1 MMTVF
6 TREIVKYTW
15 TILISSHCKLQSLQ
29 SSSSESAKHPHT
41 NTETYQHI
49 RIEHGLMEDALQMLY
64 TTVSVETCFS
74 KQDKPVGNSKTS
86 RCRSCRR
93 NAHESIMR
101 ATAKK
106 TQSRGYPLNS
116 NKSIRSKADL
126 EATAPVPARKPC
138 TVILGRSTRYLL
150 LRTQRHRTWSWKINS
165 HCRFFKWAS
174 V

>member
-6 TREIVKYTW
+6 TREIVNYTW

-41 NTETYQHI
+41 NTEKYQHI

-64 TTVSVETCFS
+64 TVSQETCFS
-74 KQDKPVGNSKTS
+74 KQDKPIGNSKAS

-101 ATAKK
+101 ATARK

-116 NKSIRSKADL
+116 NKTTRSKAEL
-126 EATAPVPARKPC
+126 QATAHVR
-138 TVILGRSTRYLL
+138 G
-150 LRTQRHRTWSWKINS
+150 
-165 HCRFFKWAS
+165 
-174 V
+174 